1 MSLPSNPQRSPSSG
15 SDARSDVVV
24 IGGGVSGLSFALK
37 AAQAGRSVTVLE
49 RTRRLGGCLHSER
62 APSGYWFELG
72 AHTAYNSYGG
82 FLDLAIAAAAVPAMR
97 ERGPA
102 RGVIGFLRDGAYKW
116 LTPPKVLL
124 ELSWLEAALHL
135 PQAVFGSSVGKTLA
149 ERFGAMVGK
158 DNYRRV
164 LGPFLSAVPS
174 QRADGF
180 PAAGPGSLFKK
191 RPRRKEFLRSYG
203 FDGGLQLVCDG
214 VARAPGLTVAH
225 GAIASALTPVSE
237 GEGGGLRVAC
247 EDGRS
252 FAARTVALASGPK
265 EATAL
270 LGPAFPAL
278 AEATGAIATVEV
290 DSVGVVLPRE
300 KAWMPA
306 CAFLVPA
313 EDSFFSCVTRD
324 PFPDEKERAFAFHFR
339 PGLDR
344 AARLRRVCEVLRV
357 TEADFAHLAEK
368 RLTLPSPGRDHGARI
383 SAIDAALA
391 RAQGSGLLALTG
403 NYFEGLA
410 IEDCV
415 QRSFSEW
422 ARVSGALVAKG

>member
-1 MSLPSNPQRSPSSG
+1 MSQTSHQQQASPTER
-15 SDARSDVVV
+15 ADVLV
-24 IGGGVSGLSFALK
+24 IGGGISGLSFALK
-37 AAQAGRSVTVLE
+37 AAQAGKRVTVLE
-49 RTRRLGGCLHSER
+49 RAGRLGGCIHSER
-62 APSGYWFELG
+62 AKSGYWFELG

-82 FLDLAIAAAAVPAMR
+82 FLDLAIAAAAVPSMR

-102 RGVIGFLRDGAYKW
+102 RGVIGFLRDGVYKW

-135 PQAVFGSSVGKTLA
+135 PQAVFGSAAGKTIS
-149 ERFGAMVGK
+149 ERFSAMVGK

-174 QRADGF
+174 QRADDL

-191 RPRRKEFLRSYG
+191 RPRRKEFLRSFG

-214 VARAPGLTVAH
+214 VARTPGITVVH
-225 GAIASALTPVSE
+225 GAVAILLTPESGAE
-237 GEGGGLRVAC
+237 GSGMRAVC

-252 FAARTVALASGPK
+252 FAARTVAVASGPK

-270 LGPAFPAL
+270 LRPSFPAL
-278 AEATGAIATVEV
+278 AEATAAIETVEL

-339 PGLDR
+339 PGLER

-357 TEADFAHLAEK
+357 TEQDFAWLAEK
-368 RLTLPSPGRDHGARI
+368 RLTLPSPGRDHAAKI
-383 SAIDAALA
+383 AAIDLALA
-391 RAQGSGLLALTG
+391 RPSGSGSALLALTG

-422 ARVSGALVAKG
+422 ARVAGALVATG

>member
-1 MSLPSNPQRSPSSG
+1 MSQGSNPQEAAAPQR
-15 SDARSDVVV
+15 ADVVV

-37 AAQAGRSVTVLE
+37 AAQAGRRVTVLE
-49 RTRRLGGCLHSER
+49 RAGRLGGCLHSER

-82 FLDLAIAAAAVPAMR
+82 FLDLAIAANAVPALR

-102 RGVIGFLRDGAYKW
+102 RGVIGFLRDGAYRW
-116 LTPPKVLL
+116 LTPPRVLL

-135 PQAVFGSSVGKTLA
+135 PQAVFGSSAGKTIA
-149 ERFGAMVGK
+149 ERFGEMVGK

-191 RPRRKEFLRSYG
+191 RPRRKEFLRSFG
-203 FDGGLQLVCDG
+203 FDGGLQVICDG
-214 VARAPGLTVAH
+214 VARTPGITVAR
-225 GAIASALTPVSE
+225 GAAASLLTPES
-237 GEGGGLRVAC
+237 GAEGGGLRVLC
-247 EDGRS
+247 EDGRA
-252 FAARTVALASGPK
+252 FVARTVAVASGPQ

-270 LGPAFPAL
+270 LRPSFPAL
-278 AEATGAIATVEV
+278 AEAVGAIATVEV

-306 CAFLVPA
+306 CAFVVPA
-313 EDSFFSCVTRD
+313 EDTFFSCVTRD
-324 PFPDEKERAFAFHFR
+324 PFPDERERGFAFHFR

-357 TEADFAHLAEK
+357 TEADFAWLAEK
-368 RLTLPSPGRDHGARI
+368 RHSLPSPTRDHAARLA
-383 SAIDAALA
+383 AIDEALA
-391 RAQGSGLLALTG
+391 RSQGSALLALTG

-422 ARVSGALVAKG
+422 ARVSGVMVA

>member
-1 MSLPSNPQRSPSSG
+1 MTQTPNPQQAPATER
-15 SDARSDVVV
+15 ADVLV
-24 IGGGVSGLSFALK
+24 IGAGISGLAFALK
-37 AAQAGRSVTVLE
+37 AAQAGKRVTVLE
-49 RTRRLGGCLHSER
+49 RGARLGGSLHTER

-72 AHTAYNSYGG
+72 AHTTYNSYGG
-82 FLDLAIAAAAVPAMR
+82 FLDLAIAAGAVPAMR

-102 RGVIGFLRDGAYKW
+102 RAVIGFLRDGLYKW

-124 ELSWLEAALHL
+124 QLNWLEAALHAPRAL
-135 PQAVFGSSVGKTLA
+135 FASAEGKTVG
-149 ERFGAMVGK
+149 ERFSALVGEG
-158 DNYRRV
+158 NYRRV

-174 QRADGF
+174 QKVDGF

-191 RPRRKEFLRSYG
+191 RPRRKEFLRSFG
-203 FDGGLQLVCDG
+203 FDGGLQVVCDG
-214 VARAPGLTVAH
+214 VARVPGLTVAR
-225 GAIASALTPVSE
+225 GAKVGLLAPVPVA
-237 GEGGGLRVAC
+237 EGGGLRASC

-252 FAARTVALASGPK
+252 FAARIVAIASGPDD
-265 EATAL
+265 ATAL
-270 LGPAFPAL
+270 LRASFPAV
-278 AEATGAIATVEV
+278 AAATGAIATAEV

-300 KAWMPA
+300 KAWMPP

-339 PGLDR
+339 PGLTR
-344 AARLRRVCEVLRV
+344 AARLSRICEVLRV
-357 TEADFAHLAEK
+357 TEADFSHLSEK
-368 RLTLPSPGRDHGARI
+368 RITLPSPALDHAAKI
-383 SAIDAALA
+383 TAIDAALA

-422 ARVSGALVAKG
+422 ARVSGAMVAKG